1 MPFSFKLTMTFNTN
15 LTTDA
20 GMFLGKQ
27 DITAEV
33 ISTIALIHILA
44 DGRATATITSSV
56 NGSDPVQTDIFEFS
70 YSMSSGVGIYDQA
83 LAQILASE
91 KYAGAVAN

>member
-1 MPFSFKLTMTFNTN
+1 M
-15 LTTDA
+15 
-20 GMFLGKQ
+20 
-27 DITAEV
+27 
-33 ISTIALIHILA
+33 
-44 DGRATATITSSV
+44 
-56 NGSDPVQTDIFEFS
+56 QTDIFEFS